1 MFINF
6 KFEIKV
12 KSIKI
17 YLLKQRDREIINR
30 IFDKLHV

>member
-6 KFEIKV
+6 QFKAKV

-17 YLLKQRDREIINR
+17 YLLKQQNREIINKT
-30 IFDKLHV
+30 FDKLHV

>member
-6 KFEIKV
+6 KFKVKV
-12 KSIKI
+12 KSIKS
-17 YLLKQRDREIINR
+17 YLLKQRNREIINK